1 MHKAEGTSNSVH
13 SKLTFF
19 FFLWQLGSMLS
30 SEGAAKIGLVDDVV
44 APELVFDS
52 SVAMALK
59 FAALP
64 CDARHRSKV
73 MTMPVATAPFQ
84 QLLRHFA
91 ALFHFVLKLPPDG
104 AEAAGLRFSS

>member
-1 MHKAEGTSNSVH
+1 
-13 SKLTFF
+13 
-19 FFLWQLGSMLS
+19 MLS
-30 SEGAAKIGLVDDVV
+30 SEDAAKIGLVDDVV